1 MKVLLISFLAIFALF
16 GCETLTNAVENH
28 ETKVRVGVAL
38 LIQGNT
44 KDPAIWRERAL
55 ATNKEVDELKV
66 FLDFD
71 QFTVIQMRE
80 MIQKRII
87 SKGLDPARSIIYQE
101 IVGFVE
107 SQISTDITTGLI
119 KAEDKVTLDKYFS
132 IIQRSAS
139 LYI

>member
-1 MKVLLISFLAIFALF
+1 MKVLLISILSIFALF
-16 GCETLTNAVENH
+16 GCETLTSAVENH
-28 ETKVRVGVAL
+28 ETKVRVGIAL

-44 KDPAIWRERAL
+44 KDPAKWRERAL
-55 ATNKEVDELKV
+55 ATNKEVEDLKV

-71 QFTVIQMRE
+71 QFTVTQIKE
-80 MIQKRII
+80 MVQKRII

-119 KAEDKVTLDKYFS
+119 KPEDKVTLDKYFS

>member
-1 MKVLLISFLAIFALF
+1 MKALLISVLAIFSLF

-28 ETKVRVGVAL
+28 ETKVRVGIAL
-38 LIQGNT
+38 LIQGDT
-44 KDPAIWRERAL
+44 KDPTKWRERAL
-55 ATNKEVDELKV
+55 ATNKEVEELKV

-71 QFTVIQMRE
+71 RFTVTQIKE
-80 MIQKRII
+80 MVQKRII

-101 IVGFVE
+101 VVGFVE
-107 SQISTDITTGLI
+107 SQISADITTGLI
-119 KAEDKVTLDKYFS
+119 RVEDKVTLDKYFS